1 MNGKATFGFW
11 PPIKNRFAAPH
22 VTPFWS
28 GYMLITVTRNIAMI
42 LHPVDSSCFQLLR
55 CPNCPTFSLSK
66 LPIGVDWLA
75 GIMVHR
81 SRVIRISVLIISV
94 LSFGQEIY
102 CKESC
107 IGTDGHM
114 SSFTK
119 DGDRRQYSQSESDFN
134 LLQRVIHQILHRYDW
149 FADKDCEHW
158 VLTGCYMSC

>member
-22 VTPFWS
+22 VTAI
-28 GYMLITVTRNIAMI
+28 LIRIHADYSNQKYCYDFT
-42 LHPVDSSCFQLLR
+42 SSWFQLLR

-134 LLQRVIHQILHRYDW
+134 LLQRGIHQILHRYDW